1 MKRLFVA
8 AMLATAAA
16 PAFAETPT
24 EAVSFFYKDPG
35 SELSPENRDRFIGKA
50 KEMLDL
56 SSMDEESES
65 GPCVNFML
73 SLGAQ
78 DFDEVELE
86 KSLVFAEA
94 IAGDQATVKA
104 TFEFFDEP
112 GEIIWS
118 LERAGETWKISDIA
132 STKDDWKLS
141 TLDCTAQAGQ

>member
-1 MKRLFVA
+1 MKRLLLA
-8 AMLATAAA
+8 AILGLAAGSAL
-16 PAFAETPT
+16 AETPT

-56 SSMDEESES
+56 SSMEEESES
-65 GPCVNFML
+65 GPCINFML

-86 KSLVFAEA
+86 KSLAFAEA

-104 TFEFFDEP
+104 TFVFFDEP

-118 LERAGETWKISDIA
+118 LEKAGEGWKVFDIA

-141 TLDCTAQAGQ
+141 TLDCTAQAEQ